1 MIDALISGKVMGTPS
16 QRTSKNG
23 NAFTVAKVRVPTGED
38 SMFCNVICFAEN
50 AQTALLALGD
60 GDAVALAGSLK
71 VGVWQAKDGTH
82 RPSLDMTATQ
92 VLTAYHVTKKRRA
105 MQHSEQGDGGASTQP
120 RSGGQRG
127 PHPDDLDG
135 GEPLNF

>member
-1 MIDALISGKVMGTPS
+1 MIDALISGKVMGTPA

-38 SMFCNVICFAEN
+38 SMFCNVICFAES
-50 AQTALLALGD
+50 AQAALLALGD

-82 RPSLDMTATQ
+82 RPSLDMTVTQ
-92 VLTAYHVTKKRRA
+92 VLTAYHVTKKRKA
-105 MQHSEQGDGGASTQP
+105 MQPPMQRQARPGPAADEFDDGMP
-120 RSGGQRG
+120 
-127 PHPDDLDG
+127 LD
-135 GEPLNF
+135 F